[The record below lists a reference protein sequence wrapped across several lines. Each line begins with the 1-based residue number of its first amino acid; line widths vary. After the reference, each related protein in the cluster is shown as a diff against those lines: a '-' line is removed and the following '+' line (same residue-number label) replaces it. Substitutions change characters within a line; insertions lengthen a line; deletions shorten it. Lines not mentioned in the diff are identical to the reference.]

1 VIVLDTN
8 VLLYAADTTSPRF
21 QICRRV
27 IDYALEG
34 KFDGALIPQVL
45 LEFYATIT
53 GERSEQPLPPDDAWE
68 LVEAL
73 QAGLPVLGPRA
84 ESLEILARLVREQ
97 RVSGLRIFDVY
108 LAAQMRSHGV
118 AEICTDNVKHFK
130 FAGIG
135 PLRPEDVLARA
146 A

>member
-8 VLLYAADTTSPRF
+8 VLVYAADTTSPRF
-21 QICRRV
+21 EICRRV
-27 IDYALEG
+27 VDSALEG
-34 KFDGALIPQVL
+34 KFDGALVPQVL

-53 GERSEQPLPPDDAWE
+53 GGRSQQPLPPDDAWD
-68 LVEAL
+68 LIEAL

-84 ESLEILARLVREQ
+84 ECVAILARLVRGEQ
-97 RVSGLRIFDVY
+97 VSGQRIFDAY

-118 AEICTDNVKHFK
+118 TEICTDNVKHFA

-135 PLRPEDVLARA
+135 PVRPEVVLARA